1 VLTGSRV
8 RAAATIARLAP
19 FYFAV
24 AALKHVVTLPVLTRW
39 AWRSPAPQRDHA
51 EELRLARC
59 VVKLT
64 HLAGAPDRNCLER
77 SLLLY
82 RELSRAGASPEL
94 CVGFRP
100 GPPGRSV
107 DGHAWVTVDGQ
118 PVLEEQ
124 ELPEPHQSVV
134 RFGDRGRRLP

>member
-1 VLTGSRV
+1 V
-8 RAAATIARLAP
+8 RTVATIARLAP
-19 FYFAV
+19 LYLAAAV
-24 AALKHVVTLPVLTRW
+24 LKHVVALPVLARW
-39 AWRSPAPQRDHA
+39 AWRSPAPQRDRS

-64 HLAGAPDRNCLER
+64 RLAGTLDRNCLQR

-82 RELSRAGASPEL
+82 REFSRAGASPVL

-100 GPPGRSV
+100 AARGRSV

-118 PVLEEQ
+118 PVLDEHV
-124 ELPEPHQSVV
+124 LTEPHQAIV
-134 RFGDRGRRLP
+134 RFGDGGRRLP